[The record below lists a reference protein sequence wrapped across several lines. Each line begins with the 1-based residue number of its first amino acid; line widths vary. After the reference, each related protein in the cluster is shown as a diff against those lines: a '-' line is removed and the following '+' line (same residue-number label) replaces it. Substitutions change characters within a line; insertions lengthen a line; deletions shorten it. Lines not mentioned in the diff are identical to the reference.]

1 MAKKNKM
8 KRVTILLS
16 PEDKKKLENVSDEK
30 GISVSGLVRMV
41 VKEWLKKNQQ

>member
-1 MAKKNKM
+1 MTKKNKM
-8 KRVTILLS
+8 KRITVLLS
-16 PEDKKKLENVSDEK
+16 SEDKKKLEDVSDEK